1 MRSDCCNATNT
12 AVWPVRLDMG
22 LSDKDT
28 LAKIQ
33 ASSVH
38 HHGSLTRA
46 QDAEW
51 LKAKREED
59 EEERGASLFRE
70 YQSQYPW
77 DKCF

>member
-1 MRSDCCNATNT
+1 MLAYIPYMD
-12 AVWPVRLDMG
+12 PMGMG
-22 LSDKDT
+22 LSDKSYT
-28 LAKIQ
+28 LAKYP